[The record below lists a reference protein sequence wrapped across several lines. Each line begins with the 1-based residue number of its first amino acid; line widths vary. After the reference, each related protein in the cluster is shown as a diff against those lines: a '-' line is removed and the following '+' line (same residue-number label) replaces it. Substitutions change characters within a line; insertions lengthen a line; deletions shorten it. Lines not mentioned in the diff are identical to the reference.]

1 MILFTMLMK
10 GLDAVEAAKEESID
24 NLIERTKQQGLPN
37 GQNVC
42 SGWAGLYECLKE
54 KDNA

>member
-42 SGWAGLYECLKE
+42 SGWAGLYECVKE